1 MVDERSVGAVIF
13 RETDEGQRVYLL
25 LHYQGGHWGHVKGHV
40 EPDESREETLR
51 REVEEETGIT
61 DLELVDGFHE
71 TVSYTFRRQGELVDK
86 RVEFL
91 LARTETE
98 DVEVTAPDEHQ
109 GLGWFSYDQAMEQ
122 LTFDEPRRVLEAAH
136 ATLDQA
142 KQTGLDRF

>member
-40 EPDESREETLR
+40 EPGESREQTLH
-51 REVEEETGIT
+51 REAEEETGIT
-61 DLELVDGFHE
+61 DLDLIDGFHE
-71 TVSYTFRRQGELVDK
+71 TVSYSFRRRGDLVDK

-98 DVEVTAPDEHQ
+98 DIEVSSPDEHQ
-109 GLGWFSYDQAMEQ
+109 DMGWFSYDQAMGT
-122 LTFDEPRRVLEAAH
+122 LTFDEPRRVLTAAH
-136 ATLDQA
+136 EALDQA
-142 KQTGLDRF
+142 KQTGQDRS